1 MVLSCACVPV
11 SGAGLLNAHAN
22 PLVRRRFCASAGSGI
37 LQRLTPSPPLPLTM
51 RYISTRDA
59 RPPPHRASYS
69 FIDAVLQGLAP
80 DGGLL
85 VPEAFPLVSSEEW
98 LQWRHLEYND
108 LCFCVLRKFIDVDE
122 VTDAELNSMIAA
134 A

>member
-1 MVLSCACVPV
+1 MCWARV
-11 SGAGLLNAHAN
+11 LLNAHAN
-22 PLVRRRFCASAGSGI
+22 SLARRRFCASAGSSI
-37 LQRLTPSPPLPLTM
+37 LHRLTPSPPLPLTM

-85 VPEAFPLVSSEEW
+85 VPEAFPSVSSEEW

-122 VTDAELNSMIAA
+122 VSDTELSSMIDAA
-134 A
+134 